1 MVIRPVTRVILKDQN
16 YLRDNLEHS
25 NMNTKISYILILILT
40 LFSGSSWAQLKELS
54 FKEVFTGQPKGIL
67 NPIPTYRG
75 WTDQNHYIEY
85 RTEAQQIKPYTVDIR
100 SGESQPSAPAQVN
113 EASVSIKNRD
123 IFYKNAAGVEKQLTK
138 DSLLEKNPSLSP
150 DGTQV
155 AFTRNNDLYSIDIN
169 TNTETRYTNDGSD
182 VIYNGWASWVYFE
195 EILGRVSRYKAFW
208 WSPDSKKLAFMRF
221 DDSKVP
227 VFPIYNSEGQHGFL
241 ENTRY
246 PKAGDRNPEVKTGIV
261 NVGSK
266 GITWTDFDPKMD
278 QYFGTPFWMSDS
290 KSLWMQWMNRDQNK
304 LIIYNV
310 NPQTGAKNIIYEEK
324 QNTWVDWFENMY
336 FFKNGQGF
344 ILKSDKSGWG
354 HFYYYGLDGTLKKQ
368 LTYGAWRVTELLMV
382 DEKDQE
388 VYFRA
393 RQENSTRHDL
403 YRVGLKGMEEPERLT
418 FGNYDHQISLAP
430 DGKHFITTYTNLSSP
445 PKSAL
450 MDTKGNIIRELADS
464 KGSDF
469 DAYKLPKTELI
480 YYQTRDGLE
489 LPMTVILPLNFDPN
503 KKYPVWISVYGGPDA
518 GRVFDKWNSPLGQ
531 SYWWAKEGLI
541 QVAIDNRSSGH
552 LGKIGM
558 DFIYRKM
565 GMYEIEDFMD
575 AANLLKSRPYV
586 DGNRIGITGGS
597 FGGYMTAMALTYGA
611 DVFTHGIANF
621 SVTDWSLY
629 DTHYTER
636 FMGTPQNNPEGYKI
650 TSPLTYADKLKGSL
664 RIVHGTMDDNV
675 HLQNS
680 IQLVNKLQDLNKHFE
695 FMIYPG
701 ERHGWGGAK
710 LRHSTQENIRYVYQ
724 NLLEKPVPPEF
735 HEYWK

>member
-1 MVIRPVTRVILKDQN
+1 
-16 YLRDNLEHS
+16 
-25 NMNTKISYILILILT
+25 MNTKISYILILILT

>member
-1 MVIRPVTRVILKDQN
+1 M
-16 YLRDNLEHS
+16 
-25 NMNTKISYILILILT
+25 
-40 LFSGSSWAQLKELS
+40 SGSLRAQLKELS
-54 FKEVFTGQPKGIL
+54 FKEVFTSQPKGIL

-100 SGESQPSAPAQVN
+100 SGEAQPSAPAQVN

-123 IFYKNAAGVEKQLTK
+123 IYYKNAAGVEKQLTK

-182 VIYNGWASWVYFE
+182 VVYNGWASWVYFE
-195 EILGRVSRYKAFW
+195 EILGRASRYKAFW

-246 PKAGDRNPEVKTGIV
+246 PKAGDKNPEVKTGIV

-266 GITWTDFDPKMD
+266 GITWTDFDAKMD

-304 LIIYNV
+304 LIIYSV
-310 NPQTGAKNIIYEEK
+310 NPQNGAKSIIYEEK

-336 FFKNGQGF
+336 FLKNGQGF
-344 ILKSDKSGWG
+344 ILKSDKSGWS

-368 LTYGAWRVTELLMV
+368 LTYGAWRVSELLMV

-388 VYFRA
+388 IYFMA

-403 YRVGLKGMEEPERLT
+403 YRVSLKGMEEPERLT

-430 DGKHFITTYTNLSSP
+430 DGKHFITTYSNLSSP

-469 DAYKLPKTELI
+469 DTYKLPKTELI

-565 GMYEIEDFMD
+565 GKYEIEDFMD

-586 DGNRIGITGGS
+586 DGTRIGITGGS

-650 TSPLTYADKLKGSL
+650 TSPLTYAEKLKGSL

-724 NLLEKPVPPEF
+724 NLLEKPVPLEF

>member
-1 MVIRPVTRVILKDQN
+1 
-16 YLRDNLEHS
+16 
-25 NMNTKISYILILILT
+25 MNTKISYILILILT

-403 YRVGLKGMEEPERLT
+403 Y
-418 FGNYDHQISLAP
+418 
-430 DGKHFITTYTNLSSP
+430 
-445 PKSAL
+445 
-450 MDTKGNIIRELADS
+450 
-464 KGSDF
+464 
-469 DAYKLPKTELI
+469 
-480 YYQTRDGLE
+480 
-489 LPMTVILPLNFDPN
+489 
-503 KKYPVWISVYGGPDA
+503 
-518 GRVFDKWNSPLGQ
+518 
-531 SYWWAKEGLI
+531 
-541 QVAIDNRSSGH
+541 
-552 LGKIGM
+552 
-558 DFIYRKM
+558 
-565 GMYEIEDFMD
+565 
-575 AANLLKSRPYV
+575 
-586 DGNRIGITGGS
+586 
-597 FGGYMTAMALTYGA
+597 
-611 DVFTHGIANF
+611 
-621 SVTDWSLY
+621 
-629 DTHYTER
+629 
-636 FMGTPQNNPEGYKI
+636 
-650 TSPLTYADKLKGSL
+650 
-664 RIVHGTMDDNV
+664 
-675 HLQNS
+675 
-680 IQLVNKLQDLNKHFE
+680 
-695 FMIYPG
+695 
-701 ERHGWGGAK
+701 
-710 LRHSTQENIRYVYQ
+710 
-724 NLLEKPVPPEF
+724 
-735 HEYWK
+735 